1 MKKLAIIALVVAIT
15 AVFAVTATANEW
27 SLYGSARVDSFYT
40 SQDLGKELELVP
52 GTNTF
57 IAVDARDSANQSTV
71 KDLSWNL
78 QSDSRIGA
86 TVSGDRL
93 EARFEFSV
101 ASDGSGGNVGTRRL
115 YGIWKFADGWGLK
128 VGKDYTPIL
137 FGLSNQ
143 VFDTD
148 SNLWKLGNAYGGRY
162 AQIAVQGELGPGI
175 LKVAL
180 INQFTDTLGQPDGVV
195 ETVLP
200 KFETSYE
207 YKLTDAMSMH
217 AFGGYQT
224 YDIKYPAP
232 TPFGGTNSESVNSW
246 ILGMG
251 GIFNFGPFFA
261 KPQVSYYQNGAAAD
275 WLNDNYLP
283 FTKQS
288 FINDFNGIFGTNIE
302 PVGSND
308 VVDAKNLM
316 AMLALG
322 YKPTESL
329 SLEFGVGY
337 INYSTDSVQ
346 GISVKNNYLE
356 TYLQAAFTLAPSVY
370 IIPEIGYRD
379 FGKAEYDK
387 PFYIVA
393 PDVDLG
399 NLFYIGAE
407 WRIDF

>member
-329 SLEFGVGY
+329 SLEFGIGY
-337 INYSTDSVQ
+337 IYYSTDSVQ

>member
-1 MKKLAIIALVVAIT
+1 MKKLAIIALSVLVT
-15 AVFAVTATANEW
+15 AVFAISATANEW
-27 SLYGSARVDSFYT
+27 SLYGSARVDTFYT

-101 ASDGSGGNVGTRRL
+101 TSDGSGGNVGTRRL

-128 VGKDYTPIL
+128 VGKDYTPVL

-232 TPFGGTNSESVNSW
+232 PPFGGTNSQSVNSW
-246 ILGMG
+246 MLGMG
-251 GIFNFGPFFA
+251 GIFNFGPFFV

-288 FINDFNGIFGTNIE
+288 FINDFNGIFGTDIE

-337 INYSTDSVQ
+337 INYSTDSTQ

-379 FGKAEYDK
+379 FGKAKYDK
-387 PFYIVA
+387 PFYIGA

>member
-1 MKKLAIIALVVAIT
+1 M
-15 AVFAVTATANEW
+15 
-27 SLYGSARVDSFYT
+27 
-40 SQDLGKELELVP
+40 
-52 GTNTF
+52 
-57 IAVDARDSANQSTV
+57 
-71 KDLSWNL
+71 
-78 QSDSRIGA
+78 
-86 TVSGDRL
+86 
-93 EARFEFSV
+93 
-101 ASDGSGGNVGTRRL
+101 
-115 YGIWKFADGWGLK
+115 
-128 VGKDYTPIL
+128 
-137 FGLSNQ
+137 
-143 VFDTD
+143 
-148 SNLWKLGNAYGGRY
+148 
-162 AQIAVQGELGPGI
+162 
-175 LKVAL
+175 
-180 INQFTDTLGQPDGVV
+180 
-195 ETVLP
+195 
-200 KFETSYE
+200 
-207 YKLTDAMSMH
+207 
-217 AFGGYQT
+217 
-224 YDIKYPAP
+224 
-232 TPFGGTNSESVNSW
+232 
-246 ILGMG
+246 LGMG
-251 GIFNFGPFFA
+251 GIFNFGPFFV

-288 FINDFNGIFGTNIE
+288 FINDFNGIFGTDIE

-379 FGKAEYDK
+379 FGKAKYDK